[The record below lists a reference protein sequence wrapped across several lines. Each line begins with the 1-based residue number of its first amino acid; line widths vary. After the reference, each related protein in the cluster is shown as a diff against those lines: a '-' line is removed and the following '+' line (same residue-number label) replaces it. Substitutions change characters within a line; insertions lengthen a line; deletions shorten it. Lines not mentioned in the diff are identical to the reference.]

1 MTEVLFVE
9 VLRGWIKSLGPGEG
23 GWLGALGDRHIG
35 RAPLLTFT
43 RLAPLQMKRR
53 RVAMRRCFDPE
64 DGSDAAESDR
74 PRAPVVQRIR
84 LRSRHLRD
92 RGARAGDRAVR
103 AAVRIERLW
112 NTRDRGSRWLPDSL
126 GILEAL
132 LSTPRVVAE
141 PLQSGSERHRRG
153 SSKFARCQRCEGDVA
168 HRLSVLGWNPLP
180 HQNHQ
185 IKCFRL
191 DALHATLPLR
201 GRGSPLA
208 CIDFMR
214 SADDAPSSDNP

>member
-1 MTEVLFVE
+1 VLSRMTEVLFVE
-9 VLRGWIKSLGPGEG
+9 VLRSWIKSLGPGEG
-23 GWLGALGDRHIG
+23 GWLGGALGDRHIG

-74 PRAPVVQRIR
+74 PRAPVVQRAR
-84 LRSRHLRD
+84 LRSRHSRD
-92 RGARAGDRAVR
+92 RGARAGDRTVR
-103 AAVRIERLW
+103 AAARIERLW

-153 SSKFARCQRCEGDVA
+153 SSKFARCQRCERDVA
-168 HRLSVLGWNPLP
+168 HRLSSIGLEPRAAPESPDQVLPAGCSSCDFTLARE
-180 HQNHQ
+180 
-185 IKCFRL
+185 RL
-191 DALHATLPLR
+191 ALGLR
-201 GRGSPLA
+201 
-208 CIDFMR
+208 
-214 SADDAPSSDNP
+214 